1 MTTTTTTGL
10 LLLTTLLTLSLI
22 SSLFIDPSFVYGFHC
37 GFMVLMLGLFSFG
50 AKRYVGTDCMSPKDT
65 DRVMGKE
72 TKHK

>member
-37 GFMVLMLGLFSFG
+37 GFMVLMLGYFRLG
-50 AKRYVGTDCMSPKDT
+50 QN
-65 DRVMGKE
+65 VM
-72 TKHK
+72 